1 MTTRQE
7 LWQMQYRA
15 KRYLQHLS
23 LEDLAQ
29 RFNDILA
36 NLTVLTEDG
45 TIGCLRPSEGE
56 GVYWWMVCTHVLDEW
71 FLRGETLPRLG
82 PLARTAQVPRS
93 TWPQP
98 PQALKALQGRKAT
111 NILAK
116 YGKRQHLRESLHKG
130 LVRIVPAS
138 SYSDPSLNRAIKDNE
153 LEISVLIP
161 SSDIRVKIPAYS
173 GGPPVVP
180 VQVLDNVTYTWR
192 SKTDYFVYCLSM
204 ALDCRLFDD
213 FQADAC
219 LIITQPKEFIE
230 RLESAFERAMS
241 GWSGISRPVQYVDP
255 FLQAGPLR
263 TSGGKLD
270 VHLCKHFRY
279 SYQREYR
286 CIWLPDHAQQSLTPV
301 FLELGSLED
310 CCEIIEL

>member
-1 MTTRQE
+1 MTTQQE

-23 LEDLAQ
+23 DEDLAQ

-56 GVYWWMVCTHVLDEW
+56 GVYWWTVCTHALDEW

-98 PQALKALQGRKAT
+98 PQALKAIKGRKAT

-116 YGKRQHLRESLHKG
+116 YGKRQHLRETLHKG
-130 LVRIVPAS
+130 LVRVAPAS

-153 LEISVLIP
+153 LEIAVLIP
-161 SSDIRVKIPAYS
+161 PSEVKVKIPAYP

-180 VQVLDNVTYTWR
+180 VEVRGNVTR
-192 SKTDYFVYCLSM
+192 RLSSKTDYYVYCLSM
-204 ALDCRLFDD
+204 VLDCRLFDD

-219 LIITQPKEFIE
+219 LIITRPKEFIE
-230 RLESAFERAMS
+230 RLESTFERAMP
-241 GWSGISRPVQYVDP
+241 GWSGISWPVQYVDP
-255 FLQAGPLR
+255 FLHAGPLN
-263 TSGGKLD
+263 TPDGNLD
-270 VHLCKHFRY
+270 VYLCKHFRY
-279 SYQREYR
+279 SYQEEYR
-286 CIWLPDHAQQSLTPV
+286 FIWLPDQAQQFLTPM

-310 CCEIIEL
+310 CCEMVEL